1 MKKEV
6 RLYNI
11 LLPIWLLWIF
21 PQVWLFILP
30 GNLLID
36 CLVLT
41 ITLAALKHRSK
52 WAVVRQLW
60 WRFWMLGFL
69 ADAAGVLWMVLA
81 LLPVWART
89 GTAYPLW
96 WDKSLS
102 YVMHNPF
109 GHPAAFLWTLAAV
122 ALAGYCIYRF
132 DKRAMKNCVLLSE
145 GERHKIAL
153 AMAIITAPWLFFIS
167 LC

>member
-6 RLYNI
+6 RLYNV
-11 LLPIWLLWIF
+11 LFPIWLLWIF
-21 PQVWLFILP
+21 PQVWLVLLP

-41 ITLAALKHRSK
+41 GALFVLKCRSK

-60 WRFWMLGFL
+60 WKFWLLGFL
-69 ADAAGVLWMVLA
+69 ADFVGVLWMMLA
-81 LLPVWART
+81 LSIVSNAE
-89 GTAYPLW
+89 AHSW
-96 WDKSLS
+96 WYDSLS
-102 YVMHNPF
+102 YAMHNPF

-132 DKRAMKNCVLLSE
+132 DKRAMKKCILLSKE
-145 GERHKIAL
+145 EKLKIAL
-153 AMAIITAPWLFFIS
+153 AMAVITAPWLFFIPMY
-167 LC
+167 